1 MTNLYQETTDVL
13 AQHEKTWADV
23 KMLVL
28 DKYSCDPSFASIALD
43 TDYDAGYGIEMINLD
58 FMVVGEDFW
67 LERHEYD
74 GSEWWEY
81 KAMPTLPENFTTLPD
96 EFKTLIRSR

>member
-1 MTNLYQETTDVL
+1 MTNLYRETTNVL
-13 AQHEKTWADV
+13 AEYEKTWADV

-28 DKYSCDPSFASIALD
+28 DRYSCDPQFASIALD
-43 TDYDAGYGIEMINLD
+43 IDYNDGYGCEMIDLR

-74 GSEWWEY
+74 GLEWWEY
-81 KAMPTLPENFTTLPD
+81 KTIPTLPEDFTTSPD
-96 EFKTLIRSR
+96 KFKKLIYRR